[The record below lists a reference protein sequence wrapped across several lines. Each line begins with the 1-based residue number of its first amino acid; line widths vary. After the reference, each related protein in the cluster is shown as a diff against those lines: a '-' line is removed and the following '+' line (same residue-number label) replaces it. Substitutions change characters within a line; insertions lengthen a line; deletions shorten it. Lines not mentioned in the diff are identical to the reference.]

1 VTTGPRFTGRRALI
15 TGATRGLGLEV
26 ARRLHA
32 EGANVILS
40 GRDDERG
47 RAMAAELPGAE
58 YWHLDV
64 SNEAQWMEAA
74 AELRS
79 RGQMLD
85 VLVNNA
91 AIVRFESLLDAT
103 PQSFR
108 QVMDT
113 NLMSV
118 FYSLRALIPL
128 MARGS
133 SIVNL
138 SSCSGLQGINGASSY
153 VASKWAVTGLTQAAA
168 LELGHREIRVNS
180 VHPRSIAT
188 EMIAPKLAE
197 AGGDAMFRSQAI
209 PRVGQTREVAAMV
222 AFLASSES
230 SYCTGGA
237 YLVDGGYMAGPI
249 VPTMPIA

>member
-1 VTTGPRFTGRRALI
+1 
-15 TGATRGLGLEV
+15 
-26 ARRLHA
+26 
-32 EGANVILS
+32 
-40 GRDDERG
+40 
-47 RAMAAELPGAE
+47 M
-58 YWHLDV
+58 
-64 SNEAQWMEAA
+64 
-74 AELRS
+74 
-79 RGQMLD
+79 
-85 VLVNNA
+85 
-91 AIVRFESLLDAT
+91 
-103 PQSFR
+103 
-108 QVMDT
+108 
-113 NLMSV
+113 
-118 FYSLRALIPL
+118 
-128 MARGS
+128 
-133 SIVNL
+133 
-138 SSCSGLQGINGASSY
+138 
-153 VASKWAVTGLTQAAA
+153 ASKWAITGLTQAAA

>member
-1 VTTGPRFTGRRALI
+1 MTTGARFTGRRALI

-79 RGQMLD
+79 REQMLD

-103 PQSFR
+103 S
-108 QVMDT
+108 
-113 NLMSV
+113 
-118 FYSLRALIPL
+118 RA
-128 MARGS
+128 
-133 SIVNL
+133 
-138 SSCSGLQGINGASSY
+138 SG
-153 VASKWAVTGLTQAAA
+153 
-168 LELGHREIRVNS
+168 
-180 VHPRSIAT
+180 RSWT
-188 EMIAPKLAE
+188 
-197 AGGDAMFRSQAI
+197 
-209 PRVGQTREVAAMV
+209 
-222 AFLASSES
+222 
-230 SYCTGGA
+230 
-237 YLVDGGYMAGPI
+237 
-249 VPTMPIA
+249 PT